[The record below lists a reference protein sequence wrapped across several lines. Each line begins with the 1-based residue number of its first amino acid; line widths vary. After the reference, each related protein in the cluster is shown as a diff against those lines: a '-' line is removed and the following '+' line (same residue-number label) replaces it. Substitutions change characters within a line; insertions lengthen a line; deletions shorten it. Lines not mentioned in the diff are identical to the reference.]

1 MLIFTCLFMSMLNSS
16 PLKYRVDFA
25 KILQTFDLKMTL
37 DETNLLF
44 MLIYRAFGEN
54 SVTVGCIMEWLKVVL

>member
-1 MLIFTCLFMSMLNSS
+1 
-16 PLKYRVDFA
+16 
-25 KILQTFDLKMTL
+25 
-37 DETNLLF
+37 